1 MKKALSEATHFLLLC
16 LLVSACT
23 IDYDVDIPSSSINKL
38 VLSACLETE
47 SPIICK
53 FYTCKSN
60 DKYDPAKEV
69 NVTLKEDGQIIYQ
82 GIINQGE
89 LKLDYLPK
97 AGKKYTILAQSD
109 GFMEISAETK
119 IPPLLTCKPG
129 FDQEKSM
136 VTLSDFSEKHNGNSL
151 WITASS
157 LHEQDIT
164 VQYQELYSYN
174 RLIDNVNREE
184 GSYVNNNIAI
194 TGFYKSFIRIEKTNV
209 PLLDELQFVPF
220 YEQKVSEK
228 MTGIEID
235 IINASNEYD
244 QYCRTYYQALSI
256 PSSGDLSGMFFQPST
271 VYSNVN
277 NGLGIFAGRS
287 VTKYLFSITN
297 QSDNKQ

>member
-1 MKKALSEATHFLLLC
+1 MKKVLSEATNFIFLF

-38 VLSACLETE
+38 VLSACLETD
-47 SPIICK
+47 SPVICK

-60 DKYDPAKEV
+60 NKYDPAKEV

-89 LKLDYLPK
+89 LKWDYRPK

-109 GFMEISAETK
+109 GFMEIFAETK
-119 IPPLLTCKPG
+119 ILTCKPV

-136 VTLSDFSEKHNGNSL
+136 VILSDFSEKHNGNSL

-157 LHEQDIT
+157 LHEQGIT

-184 GSYVNNNIAI
+184 GSYVNKDIAI
-194 TGFYKSFIRIEKTNV
+194 SGFYKSFIRIKKTNV

-220 YEQKVSEK
+220 YGQKVSEK

-244 QYCRTYYQALSI
+244 LYCRTHYQALSI

-271 VYSNVN
+271 VYSNIN

-287 VTKYLFSITN
+287 VTKYLFPIIN
-297 QSDNKQ
+297 QSDNKE

>member
-174 RLIDNVNREE
+174 RLIA
-184 GSYVNNNIAI
+184 NIL
-194 TGFYKSFIRIEKTNV
+194 N
-209 PLLDELQFVPF
+209 LL
-220 YEQKVSEK
+220 
-228 MTGIEID
+228 
-235 IINASNEYD
+235 
-244 QYCRTYYQALSI
+244 
-256 PSSGDLSGMFFQPST
+256 
-271 VYSNVN
+271 
-277 NGLGIFAGRS
+277 
-287 VTKYLFSITN
+287 
-297 QSDNKQ
+297 

>member
-97 AGKKYTILAQSD
+97 AGKKYTILAQRD

-164 VQYQELYSYN
+164 VQYQELH
-174 RLIDNVNREE
+174 L
-184 GSYVNNNIAI
+184 
-194 TGFYKSFIRIEKTNV
+194 
-209 PLLDELQFVPF
+209 PLL
-220 YEQKVSEK
+220 
-228 MTGIEID
+228 TGIEID

>member
-194 TGFYKSFIRIEKTNV
+194 TGFYKSFIRIKKTNV

-235 IINASNEYD
+235 IINIVVLIIRRCQSQAAE
-244 QYCRTYYQALSI
+244 TYQVCFFNLLQSI
-256 PSSGDLSGMFFQPST
+256 VM
-271 VYSNVN
+271 
-277 NGLGIFAGRS
+277 
-287 VTKYLFSITN
+287 
-297 QSDNKQ
+297 

>member
-184 GSYVNNNIAI
+184 GSYVN
-194 TGFYKSFIRIEKTNV
+194 K
-209 PLLDELQFVPF
+209 FVPF

>member
-129 FDQEKSM
+129 FDQEKS
-136 VTLSDFSEKHNGNSL
+136 K
-151 WITASS
+151 
-157 LHEQDIT
+157 
-164 VQYQELYSYN
+164 
-174 RLIDNVNREE
+174 
-184 GSYVNNNIAI
+184 
-194 TGFYKSFIRIEKTNV
+194 
-209 PLLDELQFVPF
+209 
-220 YEQKVSEK
+220 
-228 MTGIEID
+228 
-235 IINASNEYD
+235 
-244 QYCRTYYQALSI
+244 
-256 PSSGDLSGMFFQPST
+256 
-271 VYSNVN
+271 
-277 NGLGIFAGRS
+277 
-287 VTKYLFSITN
+287 
-297 QSDNKQ
+297 

>member
-1 MKKALSEATHFLLLC
+1 MKKIVSEATHFLFYFLV
-16 LLVSACT
+16 VSACT

-38 VLSACLETE
+38 VLSACLETD
-47 SPIICK
+47 SPVICK
-53 FYTCKSN
+53 FYACKSN
-60 DKYDPAKEV
+60 DKYDLAKEV

-89 LKLDYLPK
+89 LKLDYRPK
-97 AGKKYTILAQSD
+97 AGKKYTISAQSD
-109 GFMEISAETK
+109 GVMEISAETK
-119 IPPLLTCKPG
+119 IPPLLTCKPV

-184 GSYVNNNIAI
+184 GSYVNKDIAI
-194 TGFYKSFIRIEKTNV
+194 TGFYKSFIRIKKTNV
-209 PLLDELQFVPF
+209 PLLEELQFVPF

-228 MTGIEID
+228 ITGIEID

-244 QYCRTYYQALSI
+244 LYCRTYYQALSI

-271 VYSNVN
+271 VYSNIN

-287 VTKYLFSITN
+287 VTKYLFPIIN
-297 QSDNKQ
+297 QSDNKE

>member
-1 MKKALSEATHFLLLC
+1 M
-16 LLVSACT
+16 
-23 IDYDVDIPSSSINKL
+23 
-38 VLSACLETE
+38 LSACLETE

-69 NVTLKEDGQIIYQ
+69 NVTLKEDGQIIYR

-194 TGFYKSFIRIEKTNV
+194 TGFYKSFIRIKKTNV

-244 QYCRTYYQALSI
+244 QYCRTYYRALSI
-256 PSSGDLSGMFFQPST
+256 PSSGDLSVCFFNLLQ
-271 VYSNVN
+271 
-277 NGLGIFAGRS
+277 
-287 VTKYLFSITN
+287 SIVM
-297 QSDNKQ
+297 

>member
-194 TGFYKSFIRIEKTNV
+194 TGFYKSFIRIKKRMFLCWMNYSSCH
-209 PLLDELQFVPF
+209 FMN
-220 YEQKVSEK
+220 KSIGK